1 MGLSTETFL
10 QHAARPED
18 RHLAGQI
25 LREAERQ
32 ALPGPEAAA
41 ALDDIVQD
49 RQAGPAFADLYK
61 DEILQFWEGHC
72 HEAQAQME

>member
-10 QHAARPED
+10 QHAARQED

-49 RQAGPAFADLYK
+49 RQAGHAFADLYK

>member
-10 QHAARPED
+10 QHAARQED

-25 LREAERQ
+25 LRDAERQ

-61 DEILQFWEGHC
+61 DETLQFWEGHC

>member
-10 QHAARPED
+10 QHAARQED

-25 LREAERQ
+25 LREAERL
-32 ALPGPEAAA
+32 ALPDPEAAA

>member
-10 QHAARPED
+10 QHAARQED

-61 DEILQFWEGHC
+61 DEILQFWEGHG

>member
-10 QHAARPED
+10 QHAARQED

-25 LREAERQ
+25 LREAERHGM
-32 ALPGPEAAA
+32 PGPEAAA

-72 HEAQAQME
+72 HEA

>member
-10 QHAARPED
+10 QHAARQED

-25 LREAERQ
+25 LWEAERL

>member
-10 QHAARPED
+10 HHAARQED

>member
-10 QHAARPED
+10 QHAARQED

-25 LREAERQ
+25 LLEAERL